1 VILRA
6 DVKLCVCVQVYE
18 GVTDCSEKNAGIRH
32 LNYSA
37 STAYLLIMMFRHLG
51 GVTVKQVYWTLGL
64 LLLQSTHAK

>member
-1 VILRA
+1 VVAAKLNSSSNVQKYVI
-6 DVKLCVCVQVYE
+6 VCAQVYE

-51 GVTVKQVYWTLGL
+51 GVTVKQVCR
-64 LLLQSTHAK
+64 HMH